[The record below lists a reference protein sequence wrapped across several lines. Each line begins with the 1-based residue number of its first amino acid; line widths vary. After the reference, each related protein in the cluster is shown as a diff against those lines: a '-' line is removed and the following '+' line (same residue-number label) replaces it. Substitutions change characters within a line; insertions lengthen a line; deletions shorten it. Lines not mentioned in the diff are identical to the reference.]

1 MFNIFKRKKKE
12 RDIVDL
18 IEYAYK
24 VHEIYNNLVLVDI
37 DVDTCEIEKGTPIL
51 LLNEEYTLANTEFYM
66 HKESYRW
73 RLSLIK
79 KEN

>member
-1 MFNIFKRKKKE
+1 MFNIFKRKKKKK
-12 RDIVDL
+12 DIVDL

>member
-1 MFNIFKRKKKE
+1 MFNKFKRKKKE
-12 RDIVDL
+12 KDIVDL

-51 LLNEEYTLANTEFYM
+51 LLNEQYTLANTEFYM

>member
-12 RDIVDL
+12 KDIVDL

-51 LLNEEYTLANTEFYM
+51 LLNEQYTLANTEFYM